1 MMTLDDIMQK
11 RYYKFI
17 NIILN
22 CKENISLTLVRKI
35 ENKMEKWIYNYINGI
50 SQDESDSDLFEKEPF
65 YDIKTEIDLDAAL
78 EEDFECKIIKETGKK

>member
-1 MMTLDDIMQK
+1 
-11 RYYKFI
+11 
-17 NIILN
+17 
-22 CKENISLTLVRKI
+22 
-35 ENKMEKWIYNYINGI
+35 MEKWIYNYINGI